1 MILEIAIAVLVAAVL
16 AVQLLIL
23 SRQKSP
29 TDIPQLDAIL
39 YEQTRFEQIMREEFA
54 RSREEQQR
62 TSREAR
68 EEQSLALRNFEK
80 KVEESFTAF
89 REQLRVVGNDTREGL
104 TGSLKSFEERF
115 AQSVKEFNELQRM
128 KFNELVGKQTE
139 LNTTTELRLEK
150 VRETVEGRLKIMQ
163 DENAKKLDEMRATV
177 DEKLQTTLEKRLG
190 ESFKQVSERLEQV
203 HKGLGEMQTL
213 ATGVGDLKRVLSNVK
228 TRGIL
233 GEIQL
238 GNILEQIMA
247 PEQFV
252 RNVAT
257 KKGSRDVV
265 EFAIKLPGKDVAGQ
279 EVYMPIDSKFPLDIY
294 NQLQNAYDSGSAEA
308 VALAIKELERSIKSN
323 AKDIRDKYLDP
334 PYTTDFAIMFLPI
347 EGLYAEVIRNTSL
360 MEVLQREY
368 RVVITGPTTLAA
380 ILNSLQMGFR
390 TLAIEKRTSE
400 VWQILGAV
408 KTEFSRFGEVLKKA
422 QEKITKANE
431 DIDQLVGT
439 RTRAIE
445 RRLRSVQELP
455 TSQVGPV
462 LLGIPDEEEIDQS
475 L

>member
-16 AVQLLIL
+16 VVQVITLIK
-23 SRQKSP
+23 QKS
-29 TDIPQLDAIL
+29 TTENPQLDAIL
-39 YEQTRFEQIMREEFA
+39 REQTRFEQILREEFS

-62 TSREAR
+62 TSRESR

-89 REQLRVVGNDTREGL
+89 REQLRVMGNDTREGL
-104 TGSLKSFEERF
+104 TNSLKSFEERF
-115 AQSVKEFNELQRM
+115 AQSVKEFNELQRQ
-128 KFNELVGKQTE
+128 KFNELVVKQTE
-139 LNTTTELRLEK
+139 LNSTTEQRLEK

-163 DENAKKLDEMRATV
+163 DENAKKLEEMRATV

-190 ESFKQVSERLEQV
+190 ESFKQVSDRLEQV

-238 GNILEQIMA
+238 SNILEQIMA
-247 PEQFV
+247 PEQFD

-265 EFAIKLPGKDVAGQ
+265 EFAVKLPGKDDGGK
-279 EVYMPIDSKFPLDIY
+279 EVYMPIDSKFPLDVY
-294 NQLQNAYDSGSAEA
+294 NQLQNAYDTGSAEA
-308 VALAIKELERSIKSN
+308 VAIAIKDLERSIKNN

-334 PYTTDFAIMFLPI
+334 PYTTDFAVMFLPI

-390 TLAIEKRTSE
+390 TLAIEKRSSE

-408 KTEFSRFGEVLKKA
+408 KTEFSRFGDVLKKA

-445 RRLRSVQELP
+445 RRLRNVQELP
-455 TSQVGPV
+455 SAQTGAILPGV
-462 LLGIPDEEEIDQS
+462 IDEDEPET

>member
-16 AVQLLIL
+16 VVQLLIL
-23 SRQKSP
+23 SRQKNTTENP
-29 TDIPQLDAIL
+29 LLDSIL
-39 YEQTRFEQIMREEFA
+39 REQTRFEQILREEFS
-54 RSREEQQR
+54 RNREEQQR
-62 TSREAR
+62 TSRESR

-89 REQLRVVGNDTREGL
+89 REQLRIMGNDTREGL
-104 TGSLKSFEERF
+104 TNSLKSFEERF
-115 AQSVKEFNELQRM
+115 AQSVKEFNELQRQ
-128 KFNELVGKQTE
+128 KFNELVVKQTE
-139 LNTTTELRLEK
+139 LNSTTELRLEK
-150 VRETVEGRLKIMQ
+150 VRETVEGRLKVMQ
-163 DENAKKLDEMRATV
+163 DENAKKLEEMRATV

-190 ESFKQVSERLEQV
+190 ESFKQVSDRLEQV

-238 GNILEQIMA
+238 SNILEQIMA
-247 PEQFV
+247 PEQFD

-257 KKGSRDVV
+257 KKGSRDMV
-265 EFAIKLPGKDVAGQ
+265 EFAVKLPGKDDGGK
-279 EVYMPIDSKFPLDIY
+279 EVYMPIDSKFPLDVY

-308 VALAIKELERSIKSN
+308 VAIAIKDLERSIKNN

-334 PYTTDFAIMFLPI
+334 PYTTDFAVMFLPI

-390 TLAIEKRTSE
+390 TLAIEKRSSE

-445 RRLRSVQELP
+445 RRLRNVQELP
-455 TSQVGPV
+455 SAQTGAILPGV
-462 LLGIPDEEEIDQS
+462 IDEDDTEA
-475 L
+475 

>member
-16 AVQLLIL
+16 VVQLLIL
-23 SRQKSP
+23 SRQKNTTENP
-29 TDIPQLDAIL
+29 LLDAIL
-39 YEQTRFEQIMREEFA
+39 REQTRFEQILREEFS
-54 RSREEQQR
+54 RNREEQQR
-62 TSREAR
+62 TSRESR

-89 REQLRVVGNDTREGL
+89 REQLRIMGNDTREGL
-104 TGSLKSFEERF
+104 TNSLKSFEERF
-115 AQSVKEFNELQRM
+115 AQSVKEFNELQRQ
-128 KFNELVGKQTE
+128 KFNELVVKQTE
-139 LNTTTELRLEK
+139 LNSTTELRLEK
-150 VRETVEGRLKIMQ
+150 VRETVEGRLKVMQ
-163 DENAKKLDEMRATV
+163 DENAKKLEEMRATV

-190 ESFKQVSERLEQV
+190 ESFKQVSDRLEQV

-238 GNILEQIMA
+238 SNILEQIMA
-247 PEQFV
+247 PEQFD

-265 EFAIKLPGKDVAGQ
+265 EFAVKLPGKDDGGK
-279 EVYMPIDSKFPLDIY
+279 EVYMPIDSKFPLDVY

-308 VALAIKELERSIKSN
+308 VAIAIKELERSIKNN

-334 PYTTDFAIMFLPI
+334 PYTTDFAVMFLPI

-390 TLAIEKRTSE
+390 TLAIEKRSSE

-445 RRLRSVQELP
+445 RRLRNVQELP
-455 TSQVGPV
+455 TSQTGAILPGV
-462 LLGIPDEEEIDQS
+462 IDDDDTEA
-475 L
+475 

>member
-29 TDIPQLDAIL
+29 TDTAQLDAIL
-39 YEQTRFEQIMREEFA
+39 YEQTRFEQILREEFA

-62 TSREAR
+62 TSRETR

-80 KVEESFTAF
+80 KTEESFTAF
-89 REQLRVVGNDTREGL
+89 REQLRLMGNDTREGL
-104 TGSLKSFEERF
+104 TTSLKSFEERF
-115 AQSVKEFNELQRM
+115 AQSVKEFNELQRQ

-150 VRETVEGRLKIMQ
+150 VRETVEVRLKVMQ
-163 DENAKKLDEMRATV
+163 DENAKKLEEMRATV

-190 ESFKQVSERLEQV
+190 ESFKQVSDRLEQV

-247 PEQFV
+247 PEQFD

-257 KKGSRDVV
+257 KNGSRDVV
-265 EFAIKLPGKDVAGQ
+265 EFAVKLPGKDVGGK
-279 EVYMPIDSKFPLDIY
+279 EVYMPIDSKFPLDVY

-308 VALAIKELERSIKSN
+308 VATAIKELERSIKNN

-334 PYTTDFAIMFLPI
+334 PYTTDFAVMFLPI

-390 TLAIEKRTSE
+390 TLAIEKRSSE

-408 KTEFSRFGEVLKKA
+408 KTEFSRFGDVLKKA

-445 RRLRSVQELP
+445 RKLRNVQELP
-455 TSQVGPV
+455 ITQASAILPGVV
-462 LLGIPDEEEIDQS
+462 DEDEIEG
-475 L
+475 

>member
-1 MILEIAIAVLVAAVL
+1 
-16 AVQLLIL
+16 
-23 SRQKSP
+23 
-29 TDIPQLDAIL
+29 
-39 YEQTRFEQIMREEFA
+39 
-54 RSREEQQR
+54 
-62 TSREAR
+62 
-68 EEQSLALRNFEK
+68 
-80 KVEESFTAF
+80 
-89 REQLRVVGNDTREGL
+89 
-104 TGSLKSFEERF
+104 
-115 AQSVKEFNELQRM
+115 
-128 KFNELVGKQTE
+128 
-139 LNTTTELRLEK
+139 
-150 VRETVEGRLKIMQ
+150 
-163 DENAKKLDEMRATV
+163 
-177 DEKLQTTLEKRLG
+177 
-190 ESFKQVSERLEQV
+190 
-203 HKGLGEMQTL
+203 
-213 ATGVGDLKRVLSNVK
+213 VGDLKRVLSNVK

-238 GNILEQIMA
+238 SNILEQIMA
-247 PEQFV
+247 PEQFD

-265 EFAIKLPGKDVAGQ
+265 EFAVKLPGKDDGGK
-279 EVYMPIDSKFPLDIY
+279 EVYMPIDSKFPLDVY

-308 VALAIKELERSIKSN
+308 VAIAIKDLERSIKNN

-334 PYTTDFAIMFLPI
+334 PYTTDFAVMFLPI

-390 TLAIEKRTSE
+390 TLAIEKRSSE

-408 KTEFSRFGEVLKKA
+408 KTEFSRFGDVLKKA

-445 RRLRSVQELP
+445 RRLRNVQELP
-455 TSQVGPV
+455 SAQTGAILPGV
-462 LLGIPDEEEIDQS
+462 IDEDDTEA
-475 L
+475 

>member
-16 AVQLLIL
+16 VVQLLIL
-23 SRQKSP
+23 SRQKN
-29 TDIPQLDAIL
+29 TTENPQLDAIL
-39 YEQTRFEQIMREEFA
+39 REQSRFEQILREEFS
-54 RSREEQQR
+54 RNREEQQR
-62 TSREAR
+62 TSRESR

-80 KVEESFTAF
+80 KVEENFTSF
-89 REQLRVVGNDTREGL
+89 REQLRIMGNDTREGL
-104 TGSLKSFEERF
+104 TNSLKSFEERF
-115 AQSVKEFNELQRM
+115 AQSVKEFNELQRQ
-128 KFNELVGKQTE
+128 KFNELVAKQTE

-150 VRETVEGRLKIMQ
+150 VRETVEGRLKVMQ
-163 DENAKKLDEMRATV
+163 DENAKKLEEMRATV

-190 ESFKQVSERLEQV
+190 ESFKQVSDRLEQV

-238 GNILEQIMA
+238 SNILEQIMA
-247 PEQFV
+247 PEQFD

-265 EFAIKLPGKDVAGQ
+265 EFAVKLPGKDDGGK
-279 EVYMPIDSKFPLDIY
+279 EVYMPIDSKFPLDVY

-308 VALAIKELERSIKSN
+308 VATAIKELERSIKNN

-334 PYTTDFAIMFLPI
+334 PYTTDFAVMFLPI

-390 TLAIEKRTSE
+390 TLAIEKRSSE

-408 KTEFSRFGEVLKKA
+408 KTEFSRFGDVLKKA

-445 RRLRSVQELP
+445 RRLRNVQELP
-455 TSQVGPV
+455 TAQTSAILPGVV
-462 LLGIPDEEEIDQS
+462 DEEDAEG
-475 L
+475 

>member
-16 AVQLLIL
+16 VVQLLIL
-23 SRQKSP
+23 SRQKNTTENP
-29 TDIPQLDAIL
+29 LLDAIL
-39 YEQTRFEQIMREEFA
+39 REQTRFEQILREEFS
-54 RSREEQQR
+54 RNREEQQR
-62 TSREAR
+62 TSRESR

-89 REQLRVVGNDTREGL
+89 REQLRIMGNDTREGL
-104 TGSLKSFEERF
+104 TNSLKSFEERF
-115 AQSVKEFNELQRM
+115 AQSVKEFNELQRQ
-128 KFNELVGKQTE
+128 KFNELVVKQTE
-139 LNTTTELRLEK
+139 LNSTTELRLEK
-150 VRETVEGRLKIMQ
+150 VRETVEGRLKVMQ
-163 DENAKKLDEMRATV
+163 DENAKKLEEMRATV

-190 ESFKQVSERLEQV
+190 ESFKQVSDRLEQV

-238 GNILEQIMA
+238 SNILEQIMA
-247 PEQFV
+247 PEQFD

-265 EFAIKLPGKDVAGQ
+265 EFAVKLPGKDDGGK
-279 EVYMPIDSKFPLDIY
+279 EVYMPIDSKFPLDVY

-308 VALAIKELERSIKSN
+308 VAIAIKDLERSIKNN

-334 PYTTDFAIMFLPI
+334 PYTTDFAVMFLPI

-390 TLAIEKRTSE
+390 TLAIEKRSSE

-408 KTEFSRFGEVLKKA
+408 KTEFSRFGDVLKKA

-445 RRLRSVQELP
+445 RRLRNVQELP
-455 TSQVGPV
+455 SAQTGAILP
-462 LLGIPDEEEIDQS
+462 GIVDDDDTEA
-475 L
+475 

>member
-16 AVQLLIL
+16 VVQLLIL
-23 SRQKSP
+23 SRQKNTTENP
-29 TDIPQLDAIL
+29 LLDAIL
-39 YEQTRFEQIMREEFA
+39 REQTRFEQILREEFS

-62 TSREAR
+62 TSRESR

-89 REQLRVVGNDTREGL
+89 REQLRIMGNDTREGL
-104 TGSLKSFEERF
+104 TNSLKSFEERF
-115 AQSVKEFNELQRM
+115 AQSVKEFNELQRQ
-128 KFNELVGKQTE
+128 KFNELVVKQTE
-139 LNTTTELRLEK
+139 LNSTTELRLEK
-150 VRETVEGRLKIMQ
+150 VRETVEGRLKVMQ
-163 DENAKKLDEMRATV
+163 DENAKKLEEMRATV

-190 ESFKQVSERLEQV
+190 ESFKQVSDRLEQV

-238 GNILEQIMA
+238 SNILEQIMA
-247 PEQFV
+247 PEQFD

-265 EFAIKLPGKDVAGQ
+265 EFAVKLPGKDDGGK
-279 EVYMPIDSKFPLDIY
+279 EVYMPIDSKFPLDVY

-308 VALAIKELERSIKSN
+308 VAIAIKDLERSIKNN

-334 PYTTDFAIMFLPI
+334 PYTTDFAVMFLPI

-390 TLAIEKRTSE
+390 TLAIEKRSSE

-408 KTEFSRFGEVLKKA
+408 KTEFSRFGDVLKKA

-445 RRLRSVQELP
+445 RRLRNVQELP
-455 TSQVGPV
+455 SAQTGAILPGV
-462 LLGIPDEEEIDQS
+462 IDEDDTEA
-475 L
+475 

>member
-1 MILEIAIAVLVAAVL
+1 MILEIAIAVLVATILV
-16 AVQLLIL
+16 VQLLIL
-23 SRQKSP
+23 SRQKS
-29 TDIPQLDAIL
+29 TTENPQLDAIL
-39 YEQTRFEQIMREEFA
+39 REQTRFEQILREEFS
-54 RSREEQQR
+54 RNREEQQR
-62 TSREAR
+62 TSRESR

-80 KVEESFTAF
+80 KVEENFTAF
-89 REQLRVVGNDTREGL
+89 REQLRVMGNDTREGL
-104 TGSLKSFEERF
+104 VNSLKSFEERF
-115 AQSVKEFNELQRM
+115 AQSVKEFNDLQRQ
-128 KFNELVGKQTE
+128 KFNELVLKQTE

-150 VRETVEGRLKIMQ
+150 VRETVEGRLKVMQ
-163 DENAKKLDEMRATV
+163 DENSKKLEEMRATV

-190 ESFKQVSERLEQV
+190 ESFKQVSDRLEQV

-238 GNILEQIMA
+238 SNILEQIMA
-247 PEQFV
+247 PEQFD

-265 EFAIKLPGKDVAGQ
+265 EFAVKLPGKDDGGK
-279 EVYMPIDSKFPLDIY
+279 EVYMPIDSKFPLDVY

-308 VALAIKELERSIKSN
+308 VATAIKELERSIKNN

-334 PYTTDFAIMFLPI
+334 PYTTDFAVMFLPI

-390 TLAIEKRTSE
+390 TLAIEKRSSE

-408 KTEFSRFGEVLKKA
+408 KTEFSRFGDVLKKA

-445 RRLRSVQELP
+445 RRLRNVQELP
-455 TSQVGPV
+455 SAQTGAILPGV
-462 LLGIPDEEEIDQS
+462 IDEDETEM

>member
-16 AVQLLIL
+16 VVQLLIL
-23 SRQKSP
+23 SRQKN
-29 TDIPQLDAIL
+29 TTENPQLDAIL
-39 YEQTRFEQIMREEFA
+39 REQTRFEQILREEFS
-54 RSREEQQR
+54 RNREEQQR
-62 TSREAR
+62 TSRESR

-89 REQLRVVGNDTREGL
+89 REQLRIMGNDTREGL
-104 TGSLKSFEERF
+104 TNSLKSFEERF
-115 AQSVKEFNELQRM
+115 AQSVKEFNELQRQ
-128 KFNELVGKQTE
+128 KFNELVVKQTE
-139 LNTTTELRLEK
+139 LNSTTELRLEK
-150 VRETVEGRLKIMQ
+150 VRETVEGRLKVMQ
-163 DENAKKLDEMRATV
+163 DENAKKLEEMRATV

-190 ESFKQVSERLEQV
+190 ESFKQVSDRLEQV

-238 GNILEQIMA
+238 SNILEQIMA
-247 PEQFV
+247 PEQFD

-265 EFAIKLPGKDVAGQ
+265 EFAVKLPGKDDGGK
-279 EVYMPIDSKFPLDIY
+279 EVYMPIDSKFPLDVY

-308 VALAIKELERSIKSN
+308 VAIAIKELERSIKNN

-334 PYTTDFAIMFLPI
+334 PYTTDFAVMFLPI

-390 TLAIEKRTSE
+390 TLAIEKRSSE

-408 KTEFSRFGEVLKKA
+408 KTEFSRFGDVLKKA

-445 RRLRSVQELP
+445 RRLRNVQELP
-455 TSQVGPV
+455 TSQTDAILP
-462 LLGIPDEEEIDQS
+462 GIVDEEDVEA
-475 L
+475 

>member
-1 MILEIAIAVLVAAVL
+1 MLEIAIAVLVAA
-16 AVQLLIL
+16 IL
-23 SRQKSP
+23 MLQVFMLTRPKSSVES
-29 TDIPQLDAIL
+29 PQLDAIL
-39 YEQTRFEQIMREEFA
+39 REQTRFEQILREEFA
-54 RSREEQQR
+54 RNRDEQQR
-62 TSREAR
+62 TSRETR
-68 EEQSLALRNFEK
+68 EEQGVALRNFEK
-80 KVEESFTAF
+80 KVEENFTAF
-89 REQLRVVGNDTREGL
+89 RELLRTMGNDTREGL
-104 TGSLKSFEERF
+104 TASLKSFEERF
-115 AQSVKEFNELQRM
+115 AQSVKEFNELQRQ
-128 KFNELVGKQTE
+128 KFNELVVKQTE
-139 LNTTTELRLEK
+139 MNSTTELRLEK

-213 ATGVGDLKRVLSNVK
+213 ANGVGDLKRVLSNVK

-238 GNILEQIMA
+238 NNILEQIMA
-247 PEQFV
+247 PEQFD

-265 EFAIKLPGKDVAGQ
+265 EFAIKLPGKDIAGN
-279 EVYMPIDSKFPLDIY
+279 EIYMPIDSKFPLDVY
-294 NQLQNAYDSGSAEA
+294 NQLLNAYDTGDA
-308 VALAIKELERSIKSN
+308 VAIATAIKELERSIKQN

-334 PYTTDFAIMFLPI
+334 PYTTDFAVMFLPI

-360 MEVLQREY
+360 MEVLQRDY

-390 TLAIEKRTSE
+390 TLAIEKRSSE

-408 KTEFSRFGEVLKKA
+408 KTEFSRFGDVLKKA

-445 RRLRSVQELP
+445 RRLRGVQELP
-455 TSQVGPV
+455 ATKANAILPDKYD
-462 LLGIPDEEEIDQS
+462 DEEEES
-475 L
+475 

>member
-16 AVQLLIL
+16 VVQLLIL
-23 SRQKSP
+23 SRQKNTTENP
-29 TDIPQLDAIL
+29 LLDAIL
-39 YEQTRFEQIMREEFA
+39 REQTRFEQILREEFS
-54 RSREEQQR
+54 RNREEQQR
-62 TSREAR
+62 TSRESR

-89 REQLRVVGNDTREGL
+89 REQLRIMGNDTREGL
-104 TGSLKSFEERF
+104 TNSLKSFEERF
-115 AQSVKEFNELQRM
+115 AQSVKEFNELQRQ
-128 KFNELVGKQTE
+128 KFNELVVKQTE
-139 LNTTTELRLEK
+139 LNSTTELRLEK
-150 VRETVEGRLKIMQ
+150 VRETVEGRLKVMQ
-163 DENAKKLDEMRATV
+163 DENAKKLEEMRATV

-190 ESFKQVSERLEQV
+190 ESFKQVSDRLEQV

-238 GNILEQIMA
+238 SNILEQIMA
-247 PEQFV
+247 PEQFD

-265 EFAIKLPGKDVAGQ
+265 EFAVKLPGKDDGGK
-279 EVYMPIDSKFPLDIY
+279 EVYMPIDSKFPLDVY

-308 VALAIKELERSIKSN
+308 VAIAIKDLERSIKNN

-334 PYTTDFAIMFLPI
+334 PYTTDFAVMFLPI

-390 TLAIEKRTSE
+390 TLAIEKRSSE

-445 RRLRSVQELP
+445 RRLRNVQELP
-455 TSQVGPV
+455 SAQTGAILPGV
-462 LLGIPDEEEIDQS
+462 IDEDDTEA
-475 L
+475 

>member
-16 AVQLLIL
+16 VVQLLIL
-23 SRQKSP
+23 SRQKNTTENP
-29 TDIPQLDAIL
+29 LLDAIL
-39 YEQTRFEQIMREEFA
+39 REQTRFEQILREEFS
-54 RSREEQQR
+54 RNREEQQR
-62 TSREAR
+62 TSRESR

-89 REQLRVVGNDTREGL
+89 REQLRIMGNDTREGL
-104 TGSLKSFEERF
+104 TNSLKSFEERF
-115 AQSVKEFNELQRM
+115 AQSVKEFNELQRQ
-128 KFNELVGKQTE
+128 KFNELVVKQTE
-139 LNTTTELRLEK
+139 LNSTTELRLEK
-150 VRETVEGRLKIMQ
+150 VRETVEGRLKVMQ
-163 DENAKKLDEMRATV
+163 DENAKKLEEMRATV

-190 ESFKQVSERLEQV
+190 ESFKQVSDRLEQV

-238 GNILEQIMA
+238 SNILEQIMA
-247 PEQFV
+247 PEQFD

-265 EFAIKLPGKDVAGQ
+265 EFAVKLPGKDDGGK
-279 EVYMPIDSKFPLDIY
+279 EVYMPIDSKFPLDVY

-308 VALAIKELERSIKSN
+308 VAIAIKDLERSIKNN

-334 PYTTDFAIMFLPI
+334 PYTTDFAVMFLPI

-390 TLAIEKRTSE
+390 TLAIEKRSSE

-408 KTEFSRFGEVLKKA
+408 KTEFSRFGDVLKKA

-445 RRLRSVQELP
+445 RRLRNVQELP
-455 TSQVGPV
+455 SAQTGAILPGV
-462 LLGIPDEEEIDQS
+462 IDEDDTEA
-475 L
+475 

>member
-16 AVQLLIL
+16 VVQLLIL
-23 SRQKSP
+23 SRQKNP
-29 TDIPQLDAIL
+29 TDTPQLDAIL
-39 YEQTRFEQIMREEFA
+39 YEQTRFEQILREEFA

-80 KVEESFTAF
+80 KTEESFTAF
-89 REQLRVVGNDTREGL
+89 REQLRLMGNDTREGL
-104 TGSLKSFEERF
+104 TTSLKSFEERF
-115 AQSVKEFNELQRM
+115 AQSVKEFNELQRQ

-150 VRETVEGRLKIMQ
+150 VRETVEVRLKVMQ
-163 DENAKKLDEMRATV
+163 DENAKKLEEMRATV

-190 ESFKQVSERLEQV
+190 ESFKQVSDRLEQV

-247 PEQFV
+247 PEQFD

-257 KKGSRDVV
+257 KNGSRDMV
-265 EFAIKLPGKDVAGQ
+265 EFAVKLPGKDVGGK
-279 EVYMPIDSKFPLDIY
+279 EVYMPIDSKFPLDVY

-308 VALAIKELERSIKSN
+308 VATAIKELERSIKSN

-334 PYTTDFAIMFLPI
+334 PYTTDFAVMFLPI

-390 TLAIEKRTSE
+390 TLAIEKRSSE

-408 KTEFSRFGEVLKKA
+408 KTEFSRFGDVLKKA

-445 RRLRSVQELP
+445 RRLRNVQELP
-455 TSQVGPV
+455 ITQASAILPGVV
-462 LLGIPDEEEIDQS
+462 DEDETEG
-475 L
+475 

>member
-16 AVQLLIL
+16 VVQLLIL
-23 SRQKSP
+23 SRQKNTTENP
-29 TDIPQLDAIL
+29 LLDAIL
-39 YEQTRFEQIMREEFA
+39 REQTRFEQILREEFS
-54 RSREEQQR
+54 RNREEQQR
-62 TSREAR
+62 TSRESR

-89 REQLRVVGNDTREGL
+89 REQLRIMGNDTREGL
-104 TGSLKSFEERF
+104 TNSLKSFEERF
-115 AQSVKEFNELQRM
+115 AQSVKEFNELQRQ
-128 KFNELVGKQTE
+128 KFNELVVKQTE
-139 LNTTTELRLEK
+139 LNSTTELRLEK
-150 VRETVEGRLKIMQ
+150 VRETVEGRLKVMQ
-163 DENAKKLDEMRATV
+163 DENAKKLEEMRATV

-190 ESFKQVSERLEQV
+190 ESFKQVSDRLEQV

-238 GNILEQIMA
+238 SNILEQIMA
-247 PEQFV
+247 PEQFD

-265 EFAIKLPGKDVAGQ
+265 EFAVKLPGKDDGGK
-279 EVYMPIDSKFPLDIY
+279 EVYMPIDSKFPLDVY

-308 VALAIKELERSIKSN
+308 VAIAIKDLERSIKNN

-334 PYTTDFAIMFLPI
+334 PYTTDFAVMFLPI

-390 TLAIEKRTSE
+390 TLAIEKRSSE

-408 KTEFSRFGEVLKKA
+408 KTEFSRFGDVLKKA

-445 RRLRSVQELP
+445 RRLRNVQELP
-455 TSQVGPV
+455 TSQTGAILP
-462 LLGIPDEEEIDQS
+462 GIVDDDDTEA
-475 L
+475 

>member
-1 MILEIAIAVLVAAVL
+1 MLEIAIAVLVAAILVL
-16 AVQLLIL
+16 QVLMLI
-23 SRQKSP
+23 RPKSSG
-29 TDIPQLDAIL
+29 DSPQLDAIL
-39 YEQTRFEQIMREEFA
+39 REQTRFEQILREEFA
-54 RSREEQQR
+54 RNREEQQR
-62 TSREAR
+62 TSRDTR
-68 EEQSLALRNFEK
+68 EEQGVALRNFEK
-80 KVEESFTAF
+80 KVEENFTAF
-89 REQLRVVGNDTREGL
+89 REQLRTMGNDTREGL
-104 TGSLKSFEERF
+104 TASLKSFEERF
-115 AQSVKEFNELQRM
+115 AQSVKEFNELQRQ
-128 KFNELVGKQTE
+128 KFNELVVKQTE
-139 LNTTTELRLEK
+139 LNSTTELRLEK

-163 DENAKKLDEMRATV
+163 DENAKKLEEMRATV

-213 ATGVGDLKRVLSNVK
+213 ANGVGDLKRVLSNVK

-238 GNILEQIMA
+238 NNILEQIMA
-247 PEQFV
+247 PEQFD

-265 EFAIKLPGKDVAGQ
+265 EFAIKLPGKDIAGK
-279 EVYMPIDSKFPLDIY
+279 EVYMPIDSKFPLDVY
-294 NQLQNAYDSGSAEA
+294 NQLLNAYDVGD
-308 VALAIKELERSIKSN
+308 ALAIAAAIKELERSIKQN

-334 PYTTDFAIMFLPI
+334 PYTTDFAVMFLPI

-360 MEVLQREY
+360 MEVLQRDY

-390 TLAIEKRTSE
+390 TLAIEKRSSE

-408 KTEFSRFGEVLKKA
+408 KTEFSRFGDVLKKA

-445 RRLRSVQELP
+445 RRLRGVQELP
-455 TSQVGPV
+455 SVQSSAIISNSQED
-462 LLGIPDEEEIDQS
+462 DESDPAM
-475 L
+475 

>member
-1 MILEIAIAVLVAAVL
+1 MILEIVIAVLVAAVL
-16 AVQLLIL
+16 VVQLLIL
-23 SRQKSP
+23 SRQKNTTENP
-29 TDIPQLDAIL
+29 LLDAIL
-39 YEQTRFEQIMREEFA
+39 REQTRFEQILREEFS
-54 RSREEQQR
+54 RNREEQQR
-62 TSREAR
+62 TSRESR

-89 REQLRVVGNDTREGL
+89 REQLRIMGNDTREGL
-104 TGSLKSFEERF
+104 TNSLKSFEERF
-115 AQSVKEFNELQRM
+115 AQSVKEFNELQRQ
-128 KFNELVGKQTE
+128 KFNELVVKQTE
-139 LNTTTELRLEK
+139 LNSTTELRLEK
-150 VRETVEGRLKIMQ
+150 VRETVEGRLKVMQ
-163 DENAKKLDEMRATV
+163 DENAKKLEEMRATV

-190 ESFKQVSERLEQV
+190 ESFKQVSDRLEQV

-238 GNILEQIMA
+238 SNILEQIMA
-247 PEQFV
+247 PEQFD

-265 EFAIKLPGKDVAGQ
+265 EFAVKLPGKDDGGK
-279 EVYMPIDSKFPLDIY
+279 EVYMPIDSKFPLDVY

-308 VALAIKELERSIKSN
+308 VAIAIKDLERSIKNN

-334 PYTTDFAIMFLPI
+334 PYTTDFAVMFLPI

-390 TLAIEKRTSE
+390 TLAIEKRSSE

-408 KTEFSRFGEVLKKA
+408 KTEFSRFGDVLKKA

-445 RRLRSVQELP
+445 RRLRNVQELP
-455 TSQVGPV
+455 TSQTGAILPGV
-462 LLGIPDEEEIDQS
+462 IDDDDTEA
-475 L
+475 

>member
-1 MILEIAIAVLVAAVL
+1 MLEIAIAVLVAAVL
-16 AVQLLIL
+16 AVQLIML
-23 SRQKSP
+23 SRQKST

-39 YEQTRFEQIMREEFA
+39 YEQTRFEQIMREEFS

-89 REQLRVVGNDTREGL
+89 REQLRIMGNDTREGL
-104 TGSLKSFEERF
+104 TNSLKSFEERF

-128 KFNELVGKQTE
+128 KFNELVAKQTE

-238 GNILEQIMA
+238 GNILEQIMT
-247 PEQFV
+247 PEQFD

-265 EFAIKLPGKDVAGQ
+265 EFAIKLPGKDIAGK
-279 EVYMPIDSKFPLDIY
+279 EVYMPIDSKFPLDVY
-294 NQLQNAYDSGSAEA
+294 NQLQNAYDSGSPEA
-308 VALAIKELERSIKSN
+308 VATAIKELERSIKSN

-408 KTEFSRFGEVLKKA
+408 KTEFSRFGDVLKKA

-439 RTRAIE
+439 RTRAIQ
-445 RRLRSVQELP
+445 RSLRNVHELP
-455 TSQVGPV
+455 SAQTDVV
-462 LLGIPDEEEIDQS
+462 LPGVIDEEENET
-475 L
+475 

>member
-1 MILEIAIAVLVAAVL
+1 MLEIAIAVLVAA
-16 AVQLLIL
+16 IL
-23 SRQKSP
+23 MLQVFMLTRPKSSVES
-29 TDIPQLDAIL
+29 PQLDAIL
-39 YEQTRFEQIMREEFA
+39 REQTRFEQILREEFA
-54 RSREEQQR
+54 RNRDEQQR
-62 TSREAR
+62 TSRETR
-68 EEQSLALRNFEK
+68 EEQGVALRNFEK
-80 KVEESFTAF
+80 KVEENFTAF
-89 REQLRVVGNDTREGL
+89 RELLRTMGNDTREGL
-104 TGSLKSFEERF
+104 TASLKSFEERF
-115 AQSVKEFNELQRM
+115 AQSVKEFNELQRQ
-128 KFNELVGKQTE
+128 KFNELVVKQTE
-139 LNTTTELRLEK
+139 MNSTTELRLEK

-213 ATGVGDLKRVLSNVK
+213 ANGVGDLKRVLSNVK

-238 GNILEQIMA
+238 NNILEQIMA
-247 PEQFV
+247 PEQFD

-265 EFAIKLPGKDVAGQ
+265 EFAIKLPGKDSNGQ
-279 EVYMPIDSKFPLDIY
+279 EVYMPIDSKFPLDVY
-294 NQLQNAYDSGSAEA
+294 NQLLNAYDTGDA
-308 VALAIKELERSIKSN
+308 VAIAAAIKELERSIKQN

-334 PYTTDFAIMFLPI
+334 PYTTDFAVMFLPI

-360 MEVLQREY
+360 MEVLQRDY

-390 TLAIEKRTSE
+390 TLAIEKRSSE

-408 KTEFSRFGEVLKKA
+408 KTEFSRFGDVLKKA

-445 RRLRSVQELP
+445 RRLRGVQELP
-455 TSQVGPV
+455 TTKANAILPDKYDD
-462 LLGIPDEEEIDQS
+462 DEEEV
-475 L
+475 

>member
-1 MILEIAIAVLVAAVL
+1 MLEIAIAVLVAAILVL
-16 AVQLLIL
+16 QVLMLI
-23 SRQKSP
+23 RPKSSA
-29 TDIPQLDAIL
+29 DNPQLEAIL
-39 YEQTRFEQIMREEFA
+39 REQTRFEQILREEFA
-54 RSREEQQR
+54 RNRDEQQR
-62 TSREAR
+62 TSRETR
-68 EEQSLALRNFEK
+68 EEQGVALRNFEK
-80 KVEESFTAF
+80 KVEENFTAF
-89 REQLRVVGNDTREGL
+89 REQLRTMGNDTREGL
-104 TGSLKSFEERF
+104 TASLKSFEERF
-115 AQSVKEFNELQRM
+115 AQSVKEFNELQRQ
-128 KFNELVGKQTE
+128 KFNELVVKQTE
-139 LNTTTELRLEK
+139 LNSTTELRLEK

-213 ATGVGDLKRVLSNVK
+213 ANGVGDLKRVLSNVK

-238 GNILEQIMA
+238 NNILEQIMA
-247 PEQFV
+247 PEQFD

-265 EFAIKLPGKDVAGQ
+265 EFAIKLPGKDIAGN
-279 EVYMPIDSKFPLDIY
+279 EIYMPIDSKFPLDVY
-294 NQLQNAYDSGSAEA
+294 NQLLNAYDTGDAIA
-308 VALAIKELERSIKSN
+308 IAAAIKELERSIKQN

-334 PYTTDFAIMFLPI
+334 PYTTDFAVMFLPI

-360 MEVLQREY
+360 MEVLQRDY

-390 TLAIEKRTSE
+390 TLAIEKRSSE

-408 KTEFSRFGEVLKKA
+408 KTEFSRFGDVLKKA

-445 RRLRSVQELP
+445 RRLRGVQELP
-455 TSQVGPV
+455 ATKTNAILPDKYDD
-462 LLGIPDEEEIDQS
+462 DEEEV
-475 L
+475 

>member
-16 AVQLLIL
+16 VVQLLIL
-23 SRQKSP
+23 GRQKN
-29 TDIPQLDAIL
+29 TTENPQLDAIL
-39 YEQTRFEQIMREEFA
+39 REQTRFEQILREEFS
-54 RSREEQQR
+54 RNREEQQR
-62 TSREAR
+62 TSRESR

-89 REQLRVVGNDTREGL
+89 REQLRIMGNDTREGL
-104 TGSLKSFEERF
+104 TNSLKSFEERF
-115 AQSVKEFNELQRM
+115 AQSVKEFNELQRQ
-128 KFNELVGKQTE
+128 KFNELVVKQTE
-139 LNTTTELRLEK
+139 LNSTTELRLEK
-150 VRETVEGRLKIMQ
+150 VRETVEGRLKVMQ
-163 DENAKKLDEMRATV
+163 DENAKKLEEMRATV

-190 ESFKQVSERLEQV
+190 ESFKQVSDRLEQV

-238 GNILEQIMA
+238 SNILEQIMA
-247 PEQFV
+247 PEQFD

-257 KKGSRDVV
+257 KKGSRDMV
-265 EFAIKLPGKDVAGQ
+265 EFAVKLPGKDDGGK
-279 EVYMPIDSKFPLDIY
+279 EVYMPIDSKFPLDVY

-308 VALAIKELERSIKSN
+308 VAIAIKDLERSIKNN

-334 PYTTDFAIMFLPI
+334 PYTTDFAVMFLPI

-390 TLAIEKRTSE
+390 TLAIEKRSSE

-408 KTEFSRFGEVLKKA
+408 KTEFSRFGDVLKKA

-445 RRLRSVQELP
+445 RRLRNVQELP
-455 TSQVGPV
+455 SAQTGAILPGV
-462 LLGIPDEEEIDQS
+462 IDEDDTEA
-475 L
+475 